1 GLTGPAGQ
9 DGKDAPHL
17 DISVKDGKPGL
28 DGKDGEVRIVYKDKE
43 GNEKEV
49 ASLDD
54 GLQFGADN
62 DVVVNRKLNTKLD
75 IKGGAEA
82 ASADRNIVTTANADG
97 SIQLDLAKDL
107 KLADNEGNAGSI
119 TLGKP
124 GTDGKDSAKLD
135 GSGLTLTGKDGKPGP
150 SITQDGINA
159 GDKVIAGVKDG
170 EKPTDAVNKGQLDK
184 VGTDLTEKGMS
195 FEGNK
200 GETITKSLGDTLAIK
215 GGLADDAEAT
225 AENLRVD
232 VENGELV
239 IKMSKDL
246 KGLENIVVG
255 SDGKDGKPGVSING
269 EDGSIGLTG
278 PAGKDGKPGAST
290 TITVIKDGKPGLDGQ
305 DGETEVRVVY
315 EDKNGDQ
322 QQIANLND
330 GLKFGADEGDDLAV
344 KLNEKLD
351 IKGGDANIT
360 TSIDEEGIKVNLAKN
375 LDLGEDGSLSTGKTV
390 VNNDG
395 VKVGE
400 SVALGDQGLTIK
412 DGPTITKDGI
422 NAGDKVIAGVKDGE
436 KPTDAVNKGQL
447 DKVGTELTNK
457 GMSFEGNKG
466 ETITKSLGDTL
477 AIKGGL
483 ADAAEATAE
492 NLRVDVENGEL
503 VIKMSKDLKGLEN
516 IVVGSDGKDGKPG
529 VSINGEDGSIGLTGP
544 AGKDGKSPEL
554 NISVKD
560 GSPGL
565 DGKDGEVRIVYKDKD
580 GNEKEVASLDDGLQ
594 FGADNDVV
602 VNRKLNTKLDIK
614 GGAEAASAD
623 RNIVTTA
630 NADGSIQL
638 DLAKDLKLA
647 DNEGN
652 AGSITLGK
660 PGTDGKDSAKL
671 DGSGL
676 ALTGKDGKAG
686 PSITQD
692 GINAGNK
699 KIIGVAKGEAD
710 TDAVNVAQ
718 LKDVQAKGD
727 VGLEGIAEAFG
738 GGAEYDKETG
748 QLKAPN
754 YTAALGLPEDKAIGD
769 GVEEGFRYVG
779 DTLTDHEGRIEENT
793 TNITNITQGTAGL
806 VKLDGDR
813 IVIDNDL
820 AKGADTFDFSND
832 KETTRTLTGVSA
844 GKVKTDAVNVS
855 QLAESLG
862 ADSLDK
868 DGNWQGPTF
877 VLNQTEGNEE
887 GDIYHNVG
895 DAITNI
901 DGRVIDNTTNI
912 NNITSGKSGLV
923 QLSEDGKSLVID
935 NVLAESATAFDF
947 SNGEETRTLSGVT
960 AGKADTDAVNVAQLK
975 DVQAKGDVGLEGI
988 AEAFG
993 GGAEYDKETGQLKA
1007 PNYTAALGL
1016 PEDQAIDDGVEEGL
1030 KYVGGKLADHEIRI
1044 DQNTTNINKIK
1055 NGQAGLVKLDGN
1067 RIVIDN
1073 SLAKDAMTFDFS
1085 SYDNNPRTLTGVA
1098 KGELSQNSVDAVNGS
1113 QLFETNQKIE
1123 NITNLNGQNL
1133 EGIADAFGGNAEVK
1147 DGVLSGVDFT
1157 DALKADKPITN
1168 VNDGF
1173 GYVTGRLDDHES
1185 RLDGHDTKLE
1195 NHEHRITN
1203 IEGDINNITG
1213 GKAGLI
1219 KLSED
1224 GKSLVVDNVLAK
1236 DANTFD
1242 ISNGDEGRTL
1252 TGVNDGKVAKDSKD
1266 AINGGQLY
1274 ASNQSIADMF
1284 GGGAT
1289 VDKDGYVSTPEYNFG
1304 DNNVFNNV
1312 GDSLTYLNNKVQE
1325 HGIFSLDREK
1335 NQIII
1340 ADNKDINKET
1350 VVNMGNRKIVG
1361 VANGKVEKGSQE
1373 AVNGGQLWE
1382 TNQQVASNTNQ
1393 IKHINNTLSHYNNRI
1408 NNLEK
1413 KVHQNRKVASAGIAG
1428 AMAMSSIPYIDYAK
1442 YSIGMGVASYDGEH
1456 ALSLGFEFKMSEN
1469 GRFRIQGSYDTQN
1482 KVGVGVGM
1490 AFEL

>member
-1 GLTGPAGQ
+1 N
-9 DGKDAPHL
+9 
-17 DISVKDGKPGL
+17 
-28 DGKDGEVRIVYKDKE
+28 GKDG
-43 GNEKEV
+43 
-49 ASLDD
+49 A
-54 GLQFGADN
+54 A
-62 DVVVNRKLNTKLD
+62 VV
-75 IKGGAEA
+75 
-82 ASADRNIVTTANADG
+82 
-97 SIQLDLAKDL
+97 
-107 KLADNEGNAGSI
+107 
-119 TLGKP
+119 
-124 GTDGKDSAKLD
+124 
-135 GSGLTLTGKDGKPGP
+135 
-150 SITQDGINA
+150 
-159 GDKVIAGVKDG
+159 
-170 EKPTDAVNKGQLDK
+170 
-184 VGTDLTEKGMS
+184 
-195 FEGNK
+195 
-200 GETITKSLGDTLAIK
+200 
-215 GGLADDAEAT
+215 
-225 AENLRVD
+225 
-232 VENGELV
+232 
-239 IKMSKDL
+239 
-246 KGLENIVVG
+246 
-255 SDGKDGKPGVSING
+255 ING
-269 EDGSIGLTG
+269 KDGSIGLTG
-278 PAGKDGKPGAST
+278 PVGKDGKPGAST
-290 TITVIKDGKPGLDGQ
+290 TITVINDGKPGVDGK

-315 EDKNGDQ
+315 KDKNGDQ

-330 GLKFGADEGDDLAV
+330 GLKFAGDNPDVKGGV
-344 KLNEKLD
+344 KLNEVVNL
-351 IKGGDANIT
+351 KGGAEGDLTDNNIGVVAD
-360 TSIDEEGIKVNLAKN
+360 IDEKGMLKSLDVKLAEN
-375 LDLGEDGSLSTGKTV
+375 INLGEKGSVTTGKTV

-400 SVALGDQGLTIK
+400 NVTLGDQGLSIK
-412 DGPTITKDGI
+412 D
-422 NAGDKVIAGVKDGE
+422 
-436 KPTDAVNKGQL
+436 
-447 DKVGTELTNK
+447 
-457 GMSFEGNKG
+457 
-466 ETITKSLGDTL
+466 
-477 AIKGGL
+477 
-483 ADAAEATAE
+483 
-492 NLRVDVENGEL
+492 
-503 VIKMSKDLKGLEN
+503 
-516 IVVGSDGKDGKPG
+516 
-529 VSINGEDGSIGLTGP
+529 
-544 AGKDGKSPEL
+544 
-554 NISVKD
+554 
-560 GSPGL
+560 
-565 DGKDGEVRIVYKDKD
+565 
-580 GNEKEVASLDDGLQ
+580 
-594 FGADNDVV
+594 
-602 VNRKLNTKLDIK
+602 
-614 GGAEAASAD
+614 
-623 RNIVTTA
+623 
-630 NADGSIQL
+630 
-638 DLAKDLKLA
+638 
-647 DNEGN
+647 
-652 AGSITLGK
+652 
-660 PGTDGKDSAKL
+660 
-671 DGSGL
+671 
-676 ALTGKDGKAG
+676 G

-754 YTAALGLPEDKAIGD
+754 YTAALGLPED
-769 GVEEGFRYVG
+769 
-779 DTLTDHEGRIEENT
+779 
-793 TNITNITQGTAGL
+793 
-806 VKLDGDR
+806 
-813 IVIDNDL
+813 
-820 AKGADTFDFSND
+820 
-832 KETTRTLTGVSA
+832 
-844 GKVKTDAVNVS
+844 
-855 QLAESLG
+855 
-862 ADSLDK
+862 
-868 DGNWQGPTF
+868 
-877 VLNQTEGNEE
+877 
-887 GDIYHNVG
+887 
-895 DAITNI
+895 
-901 DGRVIDNTTNI
+901 
-912 NNITSGKSGLV
+912 
-923 QLSEDGKSLVID
+923 
-935 NVLAESATAFDF
+935 
-947 SNGEETRTLSGVT
+947 
-960 AGKADTDAVNVAQLK
+960 
-975 DVQAKGDVGLEGI
+975 
-988 AEAFG
+988 
-993 GGAEYDKETGQLKA
+993 
-1007 PNYTAALGL
+1007 
-1016 PEDQAIDDGVEEGL
+1016 QAIDDGVEEGF

-1055 NGQAGLVKLDGN
+1055 DGQAGLVKLDGN

-1219 KLSED
+1219 QLSED